1 MRHPGPAG
9 REATRTVSPPTD
21 GPWHPPVQPR
31 RRPPGR
37 DLFLL
42 GVELETLVQ
51 RAAVLLVGLL
61 LPPHAVRVL
70 HPLLLGVP
78 KQATGGAERPC
89 GCLTSPHHPPTGGL
103 YSQLTGCKAS
113 AVESKAPFLGL
124 PERPLSYWNSQSPP
138 PALRRTKP
146 LAYASLFHVI
156 HDLAPS

>member
-51 RAAVLLVGLL
+51 GAAVLLVGLL

-89 GCLTSPHHPPTGGL
+89 GCLTSPHPPNWGSLLPANGVQSICCGVKGSLPWAPRASTLLLEFSVAPTSPEKDQAVGL
-103 YSQLTGCKAS
+103 RIFVSCDT
-113 AVESKAPFLGL
+113 
-124 PERPLSYWNSQSPP
+124 RPG
-138 PALRRTKP
+138 T
-146 LAYASLFHVI
+146 
-156 HDLAPS
+156 